1 MHFRKQGANEG
12 GTSTEHVRSKSELLD
27 EIVEA
32 TSYHYRSAV
41 KFCLREDAL
50 SQARSGT
57 IAAPNHMRLYR
68 KVIKPLDNH
77 YQELRKHAERHS
89 KVYDAFG
96 QHKISYANF
105 PQVRG

>member
-1 MHFRKQGANEG
+1 MHFRKHGL
-12 GTSTEHVRSKSELLD
+12 STEHVRSKAELLD
-27 EIVEA
+27 EIVEV

-41 KFCLREDAL
+41 KHCLKEDAL
-50 SQARSGT
+50 SQAGSGT
-57 IAAPNHMRLYR
+57 GTAPKHTRLYR

-96 QHKISYANF
+96 QHTIRYATF